1 MLLIRCYGLSL
12 SDQYWICPKD
22 SNLTWEEI
30 NFFSNEFSDDIGDVL
45 FGEKEKANAFNFSSP
60 DNTSDGNLK
69 KGGKLL
75 TEGDVL

>member
-45 FGEKEKANAFNFSSP
+45 FGEK
-60 DNTSDGNLK
+60 K
-69 KGGKLL
+69 KQMLSISVHL
-75 TEGDVL
+75 TIRQTVI